1 MALIDNDLLSIQ
13 EARILLEHADESVK
27 VLESLPAPIVDDF
40 LAHLRETLLPK
51 VAQYARLAYEESDY
65 CDPSD
70 EAQLSTWVLTD
81 LLDDVLREV
90 PVQKIVRGPHGSS
103 EVRLPKGVVVSLL
116 PDWLSVPT
124 MLSQLVSAVRSKSPI
139 VFSADAR
146 IHETCGLVLDDVVQV
161 AEFCHYPLDAI
172 GYLGT
177 CCTEGEQW
185 VCDQP
190 CVKVV
195 IDSRENFSEH
205 RHRAEG
211 KDVYYASLGNNPVF
225 VESTAD
231 LAACA
236 DEIVAGKSFCYG
248 MLPGSEQSV
257 VVEAAIDARLQE
269 ELRRRSCYFLSD
281 GEADR
286 LVEALFMR
294 DGRPY
299 RELIGKSAFD
309 LARRVDISVPETTK
323 VLVVEKPYVSE
334 RSFFS
339 KAKYGPV
346 LSYYVEDNWRD
357 ACEKCIELILN
368 SGHGNALSIFSRD
381 PEVVRQFIL
390 KKPVGRVL
398 VNVGTG
404 LGSIGC
410 HSDLPKTLTI
420 AGWDR
425 ATTSEL
431 GVTYADFVRRRQVGI
446 GPHDE
451 AHALLDRAAGCDH
464 TPVATKIRSPNPAD
478 PSAKAGAATAP
489 VPDDVAQEP
498 VDWFSSVLEAM
509 RDNQEEE

>member
-13 EARILLEHADESVK
+13 EARILLERADESVK
-27 VLESLPAPIVDDF
+27 VLESLPAPIIDDF
-40 LAHLRETLLPK
+40 LAHLREALLPK
-51 VAQYARLAYEESDY
+51 AAQYARLAYEESDY

-81 LLDDVLREV
+81 LLDDVLHEV

-103 EVRLPKGVVVSLL
+103 EVCLPKGVVVSLL

-146 IHETCGLVLDDVVQV
+146 VHETCGIVLDDVVQV

-185 VCDQP
+185 VCDQS

-257 VVEAAIDARLQE
+257 VVEAAIDARMQE

-281 GEADR
+281 EEADR

-368 SGHGNALSIFSRD
+368 SGHGNALSIFSKD

-420 AGWDR
+420 TGWDC

-451 AHALLDRAAGCDH
+451 ARSLLGRAAGCDH

-478 PSAKAGAATAP
+478 LSAKAGAATAP
-489 VPDDVAQEP
+489 ASDDVAQEP
-498 VDWFSSVLEAM
+498 VDWFSRVLEAM
-509 RDNQEEE
+509 RDNQEKE